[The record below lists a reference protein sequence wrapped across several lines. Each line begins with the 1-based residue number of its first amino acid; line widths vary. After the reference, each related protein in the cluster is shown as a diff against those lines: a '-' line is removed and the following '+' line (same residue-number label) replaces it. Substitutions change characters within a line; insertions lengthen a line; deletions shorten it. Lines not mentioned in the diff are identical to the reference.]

1 MGRMDEALRRAGA
14 DVGKPLAAA
23 SSQSAFVAPWTVVAD
38 DSAVREREPERVS
51 PTPTTPTIVRSR
63 QPILAEPRAT
73 VQHSFSAEW
82 IPRLVTAPQPNVAIV
97 EQFRG
102 LAATLLRTRAG
113 LGPGASLKVLM
124 VTSAEAG
131 EGKTLASLNLALT
144 LSESYRRRVLLIDAD
159 LRRPSLRRVCQLPD
173 GPGLSEGLKAQTD
186 EKLHTVQMTDM
197 LTVLPAGRPDQDP
210 MSSLT
215 SARMRRIVDEG
226 IEGFDWVVLDAPPI
240 GPIAD
245 ASLLASLADA
255 VLLVVRAE
263 RTSCAAVKKAIEAC
277 GRDRILGVVLNAVSR
292 DGVGSGP
299 YSASYG

>member
-14 DVGKPLAAA
+14 DLGKPLASAP
-23 SSQSAFVAPWTVVAD
+23 SQSAFVAPWAVGAD
-38 DSAVREREPERVS
+38 GAVREREAERGA
-51 PTPTTPTIVRSR
+51 PTPTMPTIVRSR
-63 QPILAEPRAT
+63 QPILAEPRTT
-73 VQHSFSAEW
+73 VSQSFSPEW
-82 IPRLVTAPQPNVAIV
+82 VPRLVTAPQPNVAIV

-102 LAATLLRTRAG
+102 LAATLLRTRSS

-159 LRRPSLRRVCQLPD
+159 LRRPTLRRVCQLPD
-173 GPGLSEGLKAQTD
+173 GPGLSEGLKAATD
-186 EKLHTVQMTDM
+186 EKLNTVQMTEM
-197 LTVLPAGRPDQDP
+197 LTVLPAGRPDQNP
-210 MSSLT
+210 MSGLT

-226 IEGFDWVVLDAPPI
+226 VEGFDWVVLDAPPI

-263 RTSCAAVKKAIEAC
+263 RTSCAAVKKAIDAC
-277 GRDRILGVVLNAVSR
+277 GRDRILGVVLNAVSEN
-292 DGVGSGP
+292 DGVGSG
-299 YSASYG
+299 YSA